1 MKLKFELV
9 VSFIDSRIN
18 LTILIYYDKSS
29 NVVIPMLSKQTE
41 FTACWAFHFEYV
53 VVHYCISVTKKDSGI
68 NKVRFEELYKDR
80 MTVLD
85 FYDNDQFPDD
95 IAE

>member
-29 NVVIPMLSKQTE
+29 NVCIPMLSKQTD
-41 FTACWAFHFEYV
+41 FTACWAFNFECV
-53 VVHYCISVTKKDSGI
+53 VGHSWQLKSLIS
-68 NKVRFEELYKDR
+68 
-80 MTVLD
+80 
-85 FYDNDQFPDD
+85 
-95 IAE
+95 